1 MCDLT
6 RPHLPGIGLVVTAM
20 APSSEFDAMSSGRFR
35 VNRAT
40 TKLTPGGGTAK
51 QIKAGLPGL
60 AEPEEPARMQSKDW
74 LHTSVAP
81 VHRGAVDLPCAAR
94 LLAIAVYRTIGVL
107 VCCPTA
113 MYTNPK

>member
-40 TKLTPGGGTAK
+40 TKLTPGGGTTK

-81 VHRGAVDLPCAAR
+81 SIGVRLTCLAR
-94 LLAIAVYRTIGVL
+94 LA
-107 VCCPTA
+107 C
-113 MYTNPK
+113 